1 MSVVRSK
8 ICGIT
13 RIEDALIAAEAGADA
28 IGLVFY
34 AKSPRAVSIQQARDI
49 VAALP
54 AFAEAISMALNL
66 RYDSTLADFHLTA
79 SFTTWNI
86 EEAEGGIYAG
96 VWQSTPG
103 KWRIVY
109 DEWEYFH
116 ILEGHSVV
124 TEDGG
129 EPVHLKAGDR
139 LILRPGFKGT
149 WEVLETTRKDYVI
162 RL

>member
-1 MSVVRSK
+1 MSLSLPFDPSTVTPEEGAPATDR
-8 ICGIT
+8 
-13 RIEDALIAAEAGADA
+13 LISGD
-28 IGLVFY
+28 
-34 AKSPRAVSIQQARDI
+34 PRFI
-49 VAALP
+49 
-54 AFAEAISMALNL
+54 
-66 RYDSTLADFHLTA
+66 
-79 SFTTWNI
+79 TWNI
-86 EEAEGGIYAG
+86 EEADGGIYAG
-96 VWQSTPG
+96 IWQSTPG

>member
-1 MSVVRSK
+1 MKLVEGISQD
-8 ICGIT
+8 GIT
-13 RIEDALIAAEAGADA
+13 PEVTRPDPGKVVSGDPVHSTWSREDRD
-28 IGLVFY
+28 GLY
-34 AKSPRAVSIQQARDI
+34 CG
-49 VAALP
+49 
-54 AFAEAISMALNL
+54 M
-66 RYDSTLADFHLTA
+66 
-79 SFTTWNI
+79 
-86 EEAEGGIYAG
+86 
-96 VWQSTPG
+96 WQTTPG
-103 KWRIVY
+103 KWRISY